1 MDKEKEIKTIAVKI
15 TADPEF
21 VEVLKQLEEK
31 VKHIAWD
38 GIENLSTRDL
48 TRILARKIKSSNMFR

>member
-1 MDKEKEIKTIAVKI
+1 MAKEEETKTFAIKI

-21 VEVLKQLEEK
+21 VEVLNQLEIK
-31 VKHIAWD
+31 VKHMAWD

-48 TRILARKIKSSNMFR
+48 TRILARKIKSSKMFQ

>member
-1 MDKEKEIKTIAVKI
+1 MVKEMIAGKIAVKI

-21 VEVLKQLEEK
+21 MEVLDQLEKK

-38 GIENLSTRDL
+38 GIENLSSRDL
-48 TRILARKIKSSNMFR
+48 TRILARKIKSSKMFQ

>member
-1 MDKEKEIKTIAVKI
+1 MAEEKETKTFAIKI

-21 VEVLKQLEEK
+21 VEVLNQLEIK
-31 VKHIAWD
+31 VKHMAWD

-48 TRILARKIKSSNMFR
+48 TRILARKIKSSKMFQ